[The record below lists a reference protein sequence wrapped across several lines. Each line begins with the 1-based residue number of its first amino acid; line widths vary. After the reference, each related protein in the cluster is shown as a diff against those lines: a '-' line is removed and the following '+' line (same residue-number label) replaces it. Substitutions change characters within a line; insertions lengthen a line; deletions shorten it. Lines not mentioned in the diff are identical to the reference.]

1 VIVIV
6 VGTGTDVGKT
16 HVSCALLAHA
26 ARAGMR
32 VSAWKPVVSGASP
45 GDGDHVSLAAA
56 LGAEAEPPLFT
67 FADPISPHLCAR
79 RAGVAISVDAIA
91 ARALELEAGGVDA
104 LLVETAG
111 GLFSPLGQG
120 VFTVDLC
127 LALPS
132 ARVLLVAPDRLGV
145 LHDVAATLLAGQGRG
160 LAAPAVALSAP
171 ALPDA
176 STGTNARELAWALGV
191 EVAAVF
197 PRASMDTPQIEL
209 AAAEAWRALRAM
221 RPGGEPRSAA
231 AGGAGRAT
239 PAGGGPGSPGA
250 PDALR
255 EVAELL
261 AADRAEPR
269 GHGGVDTS
277 GALRR
282 LARAHDAL
290 LDAFWQGARRA
301 DPRCVEIALALDPLL
316 VLGAPLEEHAQLLE
330 QAGSIAAR
338 AADREGQADLLF
350 ATARIWTIRGAHGV
364 AAAALHEASALVSPT
379 DAARLSVLSGYRA
392 YVLAGQTRLDEA
404 EAEGRAALEAAAL
417 VSSAPIRER
426 LAAFAHQNLGLTA
439 EARGDGPLCL
449 SHLSQAASM
458 ARGVRAE
465 RMLALALTNL
475 AMARTVALGRAER
488 EAMLRE
494 SRAIFLALGDALH
507 ASKLRVHLALLPGGD
522 ADLRGPAA
530 LSSCLDE
537 ARALGDAEIEAE
549 LLLEQAE
556 RARAAGDL
564 AFARAAAAQVLPLR
578 ARLDRPATELRL
590 SALLA
595 VLDGR
600 DHTPPRLL
608 RISADGRALSF
619 AEQRLDLS
627 SRRALPRVV
636 VALARARLDGA
647 RGLDVPA
654 LFAAGWPGELASASS
669 AAARVYM
676 AVRTLRQLG
685 LHRAI
690 QTFENLYL
698 FDPDIDVILEAPW
711 T

>member
-239 PAGGGPGSPGA
+239 PAAGGPGSPGA

-290 LDAFWQGARRA
+290 LDAFWQG
-301 DPRCVEIALALDPLL
+301 LAGPT
-316 VLGAPLEEHAQLLE
+316 
-330 QAGSIAAR
+330 R
-338 AADREGQADLLF
+338 AASRS
-350 ATARIWTIRGAHGV
+350 RWRSIRCSSWGRR
-364 AAAALHEASALVSPT
+364 SRS
-379 DAARLSVLSGYRA
+379 
-392 YVLAGQTRLDEA
+392 TR
-404 EAEGRAALEAAAL
+404 
-417 VSSAPIRER
+417 SS
-426 LAAFAHQNLGLTA
+426 
-439 EARGDGPLCL
+439 
-449 SHLSQAASM
+449 
-458 ARGVRAE
+458 
-465 RMLALALTNL
+465 
-475 AMARTVALGRAER
+475 
-488 EAMLRE
+488 
-494 SRAIFLALGDALH
+494 
-507 ASKLRVHLALLPGGD
+507 
-522 ADLRGPAA
+522 
-530 LSSCLDE
+530 SS
-537 ARALGDAEIEAE
+537 
-549 LLLEQAE
+549 
-556 RARAAGDL
+556 
-564 AFARAAAAQVLPLR
+564 
-578 ARLDRPATELRL
+578 RPAPSPPVPPTVKGRL
-590 SALLA
+590 ICSS
-595 VLDGR
+595 
-600 DHTPPRLL
+600 PPRA
-608 RISADGRALSF
+608 SGPSGGPTA
-619 AEQRLDLS
+619 
-627 SRRALPRVV
+627 SRRRRSTRPRRSCRRRTP
-636 VALARARLDGA
+636 RAS
-647 RGLDVPA
+647 PC
-654 LFAAGWPGELASASS
+654 
-669 AAARVYM
+669 
-676 AVRTLRQLG
+676 
-685 LHRAI
+685 
-690 QTFENLYL
+690 
-698 FDPDIDVILEAPW
+698 
-711 T
+711 